1 MPADNIPLD
10 AEGLPRYVTITGP
23 EDCGPEVIIGRIYEV
38 LRWRHDSPIV
48 RPEPGTTVLD
58 YWALARPDGSN
69 ASAAFPAWEPAPDPA
84 DPRLVNS
91 DGEDMGPRL
100 VKLLR
105 DIDPYDY
112 PSYDER
118 CRIGAVLEQ
127 AIQYIE
133 ACVERAAKGGSRG

>member
-1 MPADNIPLD
+1 MPDRIIPLD
-10 AEGLPRYVTITGP
+10 AEGRPLFVKVTGP
-23 EDCGPEVIIGRIYEV
+23 DGVEPEVVRGRTYRVVQWWDGFGPIIRNERGKE
-38 LRWRHDSPIV
+38 
-48 RPEPGTTVLD
+48 
-58 YWALARPDGSN
+58 WALARPDGSD
-69 ASAAFPAWEPAPDPA
+69 ASAAVPAWEPAPDPA

-100 VKLLR
+100 VKMLR

-133 ACVERAAKGGSRG
+133 ACVERAEGGDRG